1 MTLGPPPPQG
11 DAPKPPE
18 PRSFGRLETFLRTLV
33 AGGRQLGGRL
43 GRLAAL
49 LQGLPGG
56 ASLWVGLASAGFLL
70 AAIGANGRQLQQ
82 LSLDGQGWA
91 WLLLGLGLA
100 LLSLVVNGLAWSL
113 GLAWLGHRPRWLP
126 AVLLFLRS
134 NLRKYLPGGVWHL
147 MQRLAVLRQGDPGP
161 GIAAAES
168 PVAAPLDLR
177 QGLVAVLL
185 DPVLMAVAALA
196 LVACG
201 GWQGGLA
208 ALGLAPL
215 LLLRPRWFRP
225 LLLRLERQ
233 RQGQL
238 QRQGFLVDEAS
249 AGWAENALDAGAADG
264 PGAPSAQG
272 SPAHLLGSGVP
283 ARSLGLG
290 AAGASLQRYPL
301 VPLAGELAFVLVR
314 FSGFACCVLAFDVAP
329 LLPWNQW
336 LGGFALAW
344 TLGLVVPGA
353 PGGLGVFEAALLLR
367 LGGLVP
373 EAPLLAIALSYRL
386 VTSLADLLGAA
397 TAELDQR
404 LARPR

>member
-1 MTLGPPPPQG
+1 MSHSPAPQG
-11 DAPKPPE
+11 GAPKGAE
-18 PRSFGRLETFLRTLV
+18 SRSRRFETLV
-33 AGGRQLGGRL
+33 RALAAGSRHGAACLVRL
-43 GRLAAL
+43 GAL

-56 ASLWVGLASAGFLL
+56 ASLWVSLASAGFLL
-70 AAIGANGRQLQQ
+70 AALVANGRQLQQ

-91 WLLLGLGLA
+91 WLVLGLGLA
-100 LLSLVVNGLAWSL
+100 LLSLVVNGLAWTL
-113 GLAWLGHRPRWLP
+113 GLGWLGHRPLWLP

-147 MQRLAVLRQGDPGP
+147 LQRLAVLRQGDPDP
-161 GIAAAES
+161 GTHRAKS
-168 PVAAPLDLR
+168 PVGSALDLR

-225 LLLRLERQ
+225 LLLRLERRRQ
-233 RQGQL
+233 RQL
-238 QRQGFLVDEAS
+238 QRQGLLADGTAAAWPDAS
-249 AGWAENALDAGAADG
+249 LAEVVADG
-264 PGAPSAQG
+264 PGAAE
-272 SPAHLLGSGVP
+272 
-283 ARSLGLG
+283 RSLGLG
-290 AAGASLQRYPL
+290 APGATLQRYPL
-301 VPLAGELAFVLVR
+301 VPLLGELAFVLVR

-336 LGGFALAW
+336 LSGFALAW

-404 LARPR
+404 LARSR

>member
-147 MQRLAVLRQGDPGP
+147 MQRLAVLRQADPGP

-185 DPVLMAVAALA
+185 DPVLMVVAALA

-225 LLLRLERQ
+225 LLLRLERR

-238 QRQGFLVDEAS
+238 QRQGLLADEAS
-249 AGWAENALDAGAADG
+249 AGWADNAPD
-264 PGAPSAQG
+264 
-272 SPAHLLGSGVP
+272 HLLASGLP
-283 ARSLGLG
+283 DRSLGLG
-290 AAGASLQRYPL
+290 APGATLKTYPL
-301 VPLAGELAFVLVR
+301 VPLAGELVFVLVR

-404 LARPR
+404 LARAR

>member
-1 MTLGPPPPQG
+1 MTLSPSPPQG
-11 DAPKPPE
+11 EAPKPPE
-18 PRSFGRLETFLRTLV
+18 PRSSRRFEPFLRTLV

-49 LQGLPGG
+49 VQGLPGG
-56 ASLWVGLASAGFLL
+56 VSLWVSLASAGFLL
-70 AAIGANGRQLQQ
+70 AALGANGRQLQQ
-82 LSLDGQGWA
+82 LSLDSQGWA

-100 LLSLVVNGLAWSL
+100 LLSLVVNGLAWTL
-113 GLAWLGHRPRWLP
+113 GLAWLGHRPCWQP
-126 AVLLFLRS
+126 TVLLFLRS

-147 MQRLAVLRQGDPGP
+147 LQRLAVLRQGAPAPGVA
-161 GIAAAES
+161 GLES
-168 PVAAPLDLR
+168 PVSEPLDLR

-215 LLLRPRWFRP
+215 LLLRPRWFTP
-225 LLLRLERQ
+225 LLLRLERR

-238 QRQGFLVDEAS
+238 QRQGWLVEEPQAPDQAREIRS
-249 AGWAENALDAGAADG
+249 GPLGLDA
-264 PGAPSAQG
+264 PGAT
-272 SPAHLLGSGVP
+272 
-283 ARSLGLG
+283 
-290 AAGASLQRYPL
+290 LQRYPL
-301 VPLAGELAFVLVR
+301 VPLVGELAFVLVR

-404 LARPR
+404 WSAGR

>member
-1 MTLGPPPPQG
+1 MSHSPAPQG
-11 DAPKPPE
+11 GAPKGAE
-18 PRSFGRLETFLRTLV
+18 SRSRRFETLV
-33 AGGRQLGGRL
+33 RALAAGSRHGAACLVRL
-43 GRLAAL
+43 GAL

-56 ASLWVGLASAGFLL
+56 ASLWVSLASAGFLL
-70 AAIGANGRQLQQ
+70 AALVANGRQLQQ

-91 WLLLGLGLA
+91 WLVLGLGLA
-100 LLSLVVNGLAWSL
+100 LLSLVVNGLAWTL
-113 GLAWLGHRPRWLP
+113 GLGWLGHRPLWLP

-147 MQRLAVLRQGDPGP
+147 LQRLAVLRQGDPDP
-161 GIAAAES
+161 GTHRAKS
-168 PVAAPLDLR
+168 PVGSALDLR

-225 LLLRLERQ
+225 LLLRLERRRQ
-233 RQGQL
+233 RQ
-238 QRQGFLVDEAS
+238 
-249 AGWAENALDAGAADG
+249 
-264 PGAPSAQG
+264 
-272 SPAHLLGSGVP
+272 
-283 ARSLGLG
+283 
-290 AAGASLQRYPL
+290 LQRYPL
-301 VPLAGELAFVLVR
+301 VPLLGELAFVLVR

-336 LGGFALAW
+336 LSGFALAW

-404 LARPR
+404 LARSR

>member
-1 MTLGPPPPQG
+1 MTRSRPPQG
-11 DAPKPPE
+11 DDAQPQGPQPQD
-18 PRSFGRLETFLRTLV
+18 PWPQRAQRRLRPLAEALRPLV
-33 AGGRQLGGRL
+33 GRL

-49 LQGLPGG
+49 AQALPGG
-56 ASLWVGLASAGFLL
+56 ASLWVSLASAGFLL
-70 AAIGANGRQLQQ
+70 AALVANGRQLQQ
-82 LSLDGQGWA
+82 LSLDAQGWA
-91 WLLLGLGLA
+91 WLVLGLGFA
-100 LLSLVVNGLAWSL
+100 LLSLVVNGLAWCL
-113 GLAWLGHRPRWLP
+113 GLGWLGHRPRWLP
-126 AVLLFLRS
+126 VLVLFLRS

-147 MQRLAVLRQGDPGP
+147 LQRLAVLRQGEP
-161 GIAAAES
+161 AAGAVDAES
-168 PVAAPLDLR
+168 PLATALDLR

-225 LLLRLERQ
+225 LLLRLERR
-233 RQGQL
+233 RQAQL
-238 QRQGFLVDEAS
+238 QRQGWLDPEPALANEAGDHQS
-249 AGWAENALDAGAADG
+249 GPMGLAA
-264 PGAPSAQG
+264 PGVA
-272 SPAHLLGSGVP
+272 V
-283 ARSLGLG
+283 
-290 AAGASLQRYPL
+290 QRYPAF
-301 VPLAGELAFVLVR
+301 PLLGELVYVLVR
-314 FSGFACCVLAFDVAP
+314 FGGFACCVLAFDSAP

-367 LGGLVP
+367 LGALVP

-386 VTSLADLLGAA
+386 VTSLADLLAAA

-404 LARPR
+404 LDRVR

>member
-1 MTLGPPPPQG
+1 MSQSPVPQG
-11 DAPKPPE
+11 GAPEGAE
-18 PRSFGRLETFLRTLV
+18 PRSRSFQPLARALV
-33 AGGRQLGGRL
+33 AGSSQLAIRL
-43 GRLAAL
+43 GRLAARA
-49 LQGLPGG
+49 QGLPGG

-70 AAIGANGRQLQQ
+70 AALVANGRQLQQ

-100 LLSLVVNGLAWSL
+100 LLSLVVNGLAWTL
-113 GLAWLGHRPRWLP
+113 GLGWLGHRPRWLP

-147 MQRLAVLRQGDPGP
+147 LQRLAVLRRGDQGAGP
-161 GIAAAES
+161 GGLAS

-185 DPVLMAVAALA
+185 DPLLMAVAALA

-215 LLLRPRWFRP
+215 LLLQPRWLRP
-225 LLLRLERQ
+225 LLLRLERR

-238 QRQGFLVDEAS
+238 QRQGLLADEAS
-249 AGWAENALDAGAADG
+249 AEGADGVAADG
-264 PGAPSAQG
+264 PGAQSGQE
-272 SPAHLLGSGVP
+272 GSGEIP
-283 ARSLGLG
+283 GSAAPEGLLGLG
-290 AAGASLQRYPL
+290 APGATLQRYPL
-301 VPLAGELAFVLVR
+301 VPLLGELAFVLVR
-314 FSGFACCVLAFDVAP
+314 FSGFACCVLAFDAAP
-329 LLPWNQW
+329 LLAWNQW
-336 LGGFALAW
+336 LSGFALAW
-344 TLGLVVPGA
+344 TLGLVLPGA

-404 LARPR
+404 WAAGR

>member
-1 MTLGPPPPQG
+1 MSPSLPPQG
-11 DAPKPPE
+11 AARGPAG
-18 PRSFGRLETFLRTLV
+18 PRPGQIERLVGALAAGSRQVTARLERLGALV
-33 AGGRQLGGRL
+33 A
-43 GRLAAL
+43 A
-49 LQGLPGG
+49 LPGG
-56 ASLWVGLASAGFLL
+56 TSLWVGLASAGFLL
-70 AAIGANGRQLQQ
+70 AALVANGRQLQQ

-100 LLSLVVNGLAWSL
+100 LLSLVVNGLAWTL
-113 GLAWLGHRPRWLP
+113 GLAWLGHRPCWQP
-126 AVLLFLRS
+126 TVLLFLRS

-147 MQRLAVLRQGDPGP
+147 LQRLAVLRQGAPAPGVA
-161 GIAAAES
+161 GLES
-168 PVAAPLDLR
+168 PVSEPLDLR

-225 LLLRLERQ
+225 LLLRLERR

-238 QRQGFLVDEAS
+238 QRQGWLVEEPEPAGEANDPQGLS
-249 AGWAENALDAGAADG
+249 LEPAATG
-264 PGAPSAQG
+264 TI
-272 SPAHLLGSGVP
+272 
-283 ARSLGLG
+283 
-290 AAGASLQRYPL
+290 LQRYPL
-301 VPLAGELAFVLVR
+301 VPLVGELAFVLVR

-404 LARPR
+404 WSSGH

>member
-1 MTLGPPPPQG
+1 MSQGSGPQG
-11 DAPKPPE
+11 GATDGAE
-18 PRSFGRLETFLRTLV
+18 PSSRRFQPLARALV
-33 AGGRQLGGRL
+33 ARSRQLAAQL
-43 GRLAAL
+43 GRLAARA
-49 LQGLPGG
+49 QGLPGG

-70 AAIGANGRQLQQ
+70 AALVANGRQLQQ
-82 LSLDGQGWA
+82 LSIDAQGWA

-100 LLSLVVNGLAWSL
+100 LLSLVVNGLAWTL

-147 MQRLAVLRQGDPGP
+147 LQRLAVLRQGDPVP
-161 GIAAAES
+161 GIAGAES
-168 PVAAPLDLR
+168 PVAAALDLR

-215 LLLRPRWFRP
+215 LLLQPRWFRP
-225 LLLRLERQ
+225 LLLRLERR

-238 QRQGFLVDEAS
+238 QRQGL
-249 AGWAENALDAGAADG
+249 LADG
-264 PGAPSAQG
+264 ACED
-272 SPAHLLGSGVP
+272 GSGGPGGQSALEGSAELLATGVP
-283 ARSLGLG
+283 EGPLGLG
-290 AAGASLQRYPL
+290 APGATLQRYPL
-301 VPLAGELAFVLVR
+301 VPLLGELAFVLVR
-314 FSGFACCVLAFDVAP
+314 FSGFACCVLAFDAAP
-329 LLPWNQW
+329 LLAWNQW
-336 LGGFALAW
+336 LSGFALAW
-344 TLGLVVPGA
+344 TLGLVLPGA

-404 LARPR
+404 WSSGR

>member
-1 MTLGPPPPQG
+1 MSPSLPPQG
-11 DAPKPPE
+11 TARGPAG
-18 PRSFGRLETFLRTLV
+18 PRPGQIQRLAGALAAGSRQVVARLERLGALV
-33 AGGRQLGGRL
+33 A
-43 GRLAAL
+43 A
-49 LQGLPGG
+49 LPGDT
-56 ASLWVGLASAGFLL
+56 SLWVGLASAGFLL
-70 AAIGANGRQLQQ
+70 AALVANGRQLQQ

-225 LLLRLERQ
+225 LLLRLERR

-272 SPAHLLGSGVP
+272 SPAHLLGNGVP
-283 ARSLGLG
+283 ASSLGLG
-290 AAGASLQRYPL
+290 APGASLQRYPL

-404 LARPR
+404 LARAS

>member
-1 MTLGPPPPQG
+1 MSLGPSPPQG
-11 DAPKPPE
+11 EAPKPPE
-18 PRSFGRLETFLRTLV
+18 PRSSGRLDPFLRTLL
-33 AGGRQLGGRL
+33 AGGRQQGARL
-43 GRLAAL
+43 GRLAAR

-70 AAIGANGRQLQQ
+70 AALGANGRQLQQ

-100 LLSLVVNGLAWSL
+100 LLSLVVNGLAWTL

-147 MQRLAVLRQGDPGP
+147 LQRLAVLRQGEP
-161 GIAAAES
+161 AAGTAGLES
-168 PVAAPLDLR
+168 PVAEPLDLR

-225 LLLRLERQ
+225 LLLRLERR

-238 QRQGFLVDEAS
+238 QRQGWLVE
-249 AGWAENALDAGAADG
+249 E
-264 PGAPSAQG
+264 PE
-272 SPAHLLGSGVP
+272 
-283 ARSLGLG
+283 
-290 AAGASLQRYPL
+290 AAGEANDPQGLSLEPAATGPILQRYPL

-367 LGGLVP
+367 LGALVP
-373 EAPLLAIALSYRL
+373 EAPLLAIALSYRV

-404 LARPR
+404 WSSGR

>member
-1 MTLGPPPPQG
+1 MSHSPAPQG
-11 DAPKPPE
+11 GAPKGAE
-18 PRSFGRLETFLRTLV
+18 SRSRRFETLV
-33 AGGRQLGGRL
+33 RALAAGSRHGAACLVRL
-43 GRLAAL
+43 GAL

-56 ASLWVGLASAGFLL
+56 ASLWVSLASAGFLL
-70 AAIGANGRQLQQ
+70 AALVANGRQLQQ

-91 WLLLGLGLA
+91 WLVLGLGLA
-100 LLSLVVNGLAWSL
+100 LLSLVLNGLAWTL
-113 GLAWLGHRPRWLP
+113 GLGWLGHRPLWLP

-147 MQRLAVLRQGDPGP
+147 LQRLAVLRQGDPDP
-161 GIAAAES
+161 GTHRAKS
-168 PVAAPLDLR
+168 PVGSALDLR

-225 LLLRLERQ
+225 LLLRLERRRQ
-233 RQGQL
+233 RQL
-238 QRQGFLVDEAS
+238 QRQGLLADGTAAAWPDDS
-249 AGWAENALDAGAADG
+249 LAEVVADG
-264 PGAPSAQG
+264 PGAAE
-272 SPAHLLGSGVP
+272 
-283 ARSLGLG
+283 RSLGLG
-290 AAGASLQRYPL
+290 APGATLQRYPL
-301 VPLAGELAFVLVR
+301 VPLLGELAFVLVR

-336 LGGFALAW
+336 LSGFALAW

-404 LARPR
+404 LARSR

>member
-1 MTLGPPPPQG
+1 MSPSLPPQ
-11 DAPKPPE
+11 DAARGPAGPQPGHVQRLAG
-18 PRSFGRLETFLRTLV
+18 PLAAGARLVAARLERLGALV
-33 AGGRQLGGRL
+33 A
-43 GRLAAL
+43 A
-49 LQGLPGG
+49 LPGG
-56 ASLWVGLASAGFLL
+56 TSLWVGLASAGFLL
-70 AAIGANGRQLQQ
+70 AALVANSRQLQQ

-147 MQRLAVLRQGDPGP
+147 MQRLAVLRQADPGLCSA
-161 GIAAAES
+161 GAVS

-177 QGLVAVLL
+177 QGLVAVLV

-225 LLLRLERQ
+225 LLLRLERR

-238 QRQGFLVDEAS
+238 QRQGLLADEAS
-249 AGWAENALDAGAADG
+249 AGWVNNA
-264 PGAPSAQG
+264 
-272 SPAHLLGSGVP
+272 PAHLLASGLP
-283 ARSLGLG
+283 DRSLGLG
-290 AAGASLQRYPL
+290 APGATLKTYPL

-404 LARPR
+404 WAPGR

>member
-18 PRSFGRLETFLRTLV
+18 PRSFGRLEAFLRTLV

-56 ASLWVGLASAGFLL
+56 ASLWVSLASAGFLL
-70 AAIGANGRQLQQ
+70 AALGANGRQLQQ

-100 LLSLVVNGLAWSL
+100 LLSLVVDGLAWTL

-147 MQRLAVLRQGDPGP
+147 LQRLAVRRQGDPVP
-161 GIAAAES
+161 GSAGAES
-168 PVAAPLDLR
+168 PVAAALDLR

-215 LLLRPRWFRP
+215 LLLQPRWFRP
-225 LLLRLERQ
+225 LLLRLERR

-238 QRQGFLVDEAS
+238 QRQGL
-249 AGWAENALDAGAADG
+249 LADG
-264 PGAPSAQG
+264 ACEDGSVGPGGQSALEG
-272 SPAHLLGSGVP
+272 SAELLATGVP
-283 ARSLGLG
+283 EGSLGLG
-290 AAGASLQRYPL
+290 APGATLQRYPL
-301 VPLAGELAFVLVR
+301 VPLLGELAFVLVR
-314 FSGFACCVLAFDVAP
+314 FIGFACCVLAFDAAP
-329 LLPWNQW
+329 LLAWNQW
-336 LGGFALAW
+336 LSGFALAW
-344 TLGLVVPGA
+344 TLGLVLPGA

-404 LARPR
+404 WSSGR